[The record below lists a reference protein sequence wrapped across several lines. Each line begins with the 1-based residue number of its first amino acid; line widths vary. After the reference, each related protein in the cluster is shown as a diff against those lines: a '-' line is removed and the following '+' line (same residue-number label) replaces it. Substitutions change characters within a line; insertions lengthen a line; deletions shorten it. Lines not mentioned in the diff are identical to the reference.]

1 MLQTLADLIMF
12 KNGQSVASTL
22 ADRGYLDVSMNPF
35 DGNQPG
41 QKIAL
46 RLPRLRINFV
56 PPT

>member
-1 MLQTLADLIMF
+1 MLQTLANLIMF
-12 KNGQSVASTL
+12 KNGQSLGTTL
-22 ADRGYLDVSMNPF
+22 ADRGHLYVSMNPF
-35 DGNQPG
+35 HGNQPG